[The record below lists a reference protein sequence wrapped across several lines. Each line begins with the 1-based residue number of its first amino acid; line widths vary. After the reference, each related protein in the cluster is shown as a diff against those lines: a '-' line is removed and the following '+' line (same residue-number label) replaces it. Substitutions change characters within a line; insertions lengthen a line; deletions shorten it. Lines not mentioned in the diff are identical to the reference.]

1 MILNKKIFWIS
12 IFLSVVSLIII
23 LVSSFFSGLICNIL
37 FNIFISI
44 FSGSII
50 SIATSLITFLNSKRN
65 YCIRYYSLLMNLRN
79 LLLPYIN
86 WFAFNY
92 KDVDYENPINEEIE
106 EINNQIVRKFINYYS
121 KIIDFNYDEFFVI
134 FDDYCSLFSFKKEN
148 DKIYSLMTSILK
160 SFLDMLKVNDK
171 KVKINLE
178 LYYQGTY
185 PEYLIFE
192 NVIKKNYKTKELLN
206 IDVKTFDNNINEFLR
221 ISKLK
226 KYLYF
231 FYHY

>member
-23 LVSSFFSGLICNIL
+23 LVSSFFSGWICNIL

-44 FSGSII
+44 FSGAII

-65 YCIRYYSLLMNLRN
+65 YCIRYHSLLMNLRN

-178 LYYQGTY
+178 RYYQGTY

-226 KYLYF
+226 K
-231 FYHY
+231 

>member
-23 LVSSFFSGLICNIL
+23 LVSSFFSGWICNIL

-44 FSGSII
+44 FSGAII

-106 EINNQIVRKFINYYS
+106 EIHK
-121 KIIDFNYDEFFVI
+121 
-134 FDDYCSLFSFKKEN
+134 
-148 DKIYSLMTSILK
+148 
-160 SFLDMLKVNDK
+160 
-171 KVKINLE
+171 
-178 LYYQGTY
+178 
-185 PEYLIFE
+185 
-192 NVIKKNYKTKELLN
+192 
-206 IDVKTFDNNINEFLR
+206 
-221 ISKLK
+221 
-226 KYLYF
+226 
-231 FYHY
+231 

>member
-23 LVSSFFSGLICNIL
+23 LVSSFFSGWICNIL

-44 FSGSII
+44 FSGAII

-79 LLLPYIN
+79 LLLPYTN

-226 KYLYF
+226 K
-231 FYHY
+231 

>member
-23 LVSSFFSGLICNIL
+23 LVSSFFSEWICNIL

-44 FSGSII
+44 FSGAII

-178 LYYQGTY
+178 RYYQGTY

-226 KYLYF
+226 K
-231 FYHY
+231 

>member
-23 LVSSFFSGLICNIL
+23 LVSSFFSGWICNIL

-44 FSGSII
+44 FSGAII

-160 SFLDMLKVNDK
+160 SFLDILKVNDK

-178 LYYQGTY
+178 RYYQGTY

-226 KYLYF
+226 K
-231 FYHY
+231 

>member
-23 LVSSFFSGLICNIL
+23 LVSSFFSGWICNIL

-44 FSGSII
+44 FSGAII

-178 LYYQGTY
+178 RYYQGTY

-221 ISKLK
+221 ISK
-226 KYLYF
+226 
-231 FYHY
+231 

>member
-23 LVSSFFSGLICNIL
+23 LVSSFFSGWICNIL

-44 FSGSII
+44 FSGAII

-178 LYYQGTY
+178 RYYQGTY

-226 KYLYF
+226 K
-231 FYHY
+231 

>member
-1 MILNKKIFWIS
+1 
-12 IFLSVVSLIII
+12 
-23 LVSSFFSGLICNIL
+23 
-37 FNIFISI
+37 
-44 FSGSII
+44 
-50 SIATSLITFLNSKRN
+50 
-65 YCIRYYSLLMNLRN
+65 
-79 LLLPYIN
+79 
-86 WFAFNY
+86 
-92 KDVDYENPINEEIE
+92 
-106 EINNQIVRKFINYYS
+106 
-121 KIIDFNYDEFFVI
+121 
-134 FDDYCSLFSFKKEN
+134 
-148 DKIYSLMTSILK
+148 MTSILK

-226 KYLYF
+226 K
-231 FYHY
+231 

>member
-23 LVSSFFSGLICNIL
+23 LVSSFFSGWICNIL

-44 FSGSII
+44 FSGAII

-106 EINNQIVRKFINYYS
+106 DSNNQIVRKFINYYS

-226 KYLYF
+226 K
-231 FYHY
+231 

>member
-23 LVSSFFSGLICNIL
+23 LVSSFFSGWICNIL

-44 FSGSII
+44 FSGAII

-121 KIIDFNYDEFFVI
+121 KIIDFNYDEIFVI

-178 LYYQGTY
+178 RYYQGTY

-226 KYLYF
+226 K
-231 FYHY
+231 

>member
-1 MILNKKIFWIS
+1 
-12 IFLSVVSLIII
+12 
-23 LVSSFFSGLICNIL
+23 
-37 FNIFISI
+37 
-44 FSGSII
+44 
-50 SIATSLITFLNSKRN
+50 
-65 YCIRYYSLLMNLRN
+65 MNLRN

-86 WFAFNY
+86 WFAFKY

-178 LYYQGTY
+178 RYYQGTY

-226 KYLYF
+226 K
-231 FYHY
+231 

>member
-1 MILNKKIFWIS
+1 VILNKKIFWIS

-23 LVSSFFSGLICNIL
+23 LVSSFFSGWICNIL

-44 FSGSII
+44 FSGAII

-178 LYYQGTY
+178 RYYQGTY

-226 KYLYF
+226 K
-231 FYHY
+231 